1 MIANYAPATERLSR
15 AAWSRLL
22 WWRFRLFQRH
32 RHKRLVVEH
41 IGGRQLVVLPDV
53 INPKLF
59 RTGQFLGDSLHGVIR
74 PGTTVLDMGTGSGIG
89 AIVAAGLGARV
100 TAVDINPE
108 AVRCARI
115 NALVNRVDD
124 RVEVRQG
131 DLFEPVSGE
140 QFDVVVF
147 NPPYLAGRPSNALD
161 HAFRGDDVVG
171 RFAREVERHLAP
183 EGFALVLLS
192 TDANVAALLATFQAA
207 RLMVSPLSERNLR
220 NEVLTIYR
228 VVRGDVEGSRE

>member
-1 MIANYAPATERLSR
+1 
-15 AAWSRLL
+15 
-22 WWRFRLFQRH
+22 
-32 RHKRLVVEH
+32 
-41 IGGRQLVVLPDV
+41 
-53 INPKLF
+53 
-59 RTGQFLGDSLHGVIR
+59 
-74 PGTTVLDMGTGSGIG
+74 
-89 AIVAAGLGARV
+89 V
-100 TAVDINPE
+100 TAVDITPE